1 MALVIPPEYGYVIAT
16 AVATGFHYS
25 LQAFGVAKIRYSAM
39 TREYFEK
46 NFSAENEG
54 NESERFSCLI
64 IKCV

>member
-1 MALVIPPEYGYVIAT
+1 MALVITPEYGYVIAT

-25 LQAFGVAKIRYSAM
+25 LQAFGVAKIRYSTM

-54 NESERFSCLI
+54 NQNERSSCLI
-64 IKCV
+64 TKCM